1 MFLLLFGAMVKL
13 FGAAGAMVKLFGA
26 AGAMVKFQGV
36 QNLKT
41 WNN

>member
-1 MFLLLFGAMVKL
+1 MFLLL

-26 AGAMVKFQGV
+26 AGAMVKFHGV